1 MSKPGMLK
9 AGGRLLVVS
18 VLGLA
23 VALAWNTWHFSSRQE
38 LVAPKPG
45 VAVDANAAAARLSAA
60 VQLPTISS
68 DADEH
73 AQAFDALHA
82 LIQRSFPLLHG
93 ALKREAFGRHALL
106 YTWPGTDPQAQPMAI
121 LAHQDVVPVAPGT
134 DKDWQAGA
142 FSGAIKDGYIWGRGA
157 WDDKSSV
164 MATLEAVES
173 LVKVGFKP
181 RQTIYL
187 AFGADEELGGDDG
200 AARIA
205 AMLRQQKV
213 KLRFVLDEGLL
224 ITHGLVPG
232 VSKPVALV
240 GVAQKGYLTLKVTAH
255 GQPGHSSQPP
265 KSNAIGVLAQAI
277 DRLEAHP
284 MPGRLE
290 GLPRA
295 TLEAVAPEASGL
307 MRVVLSNIWLTR
319 PLLEHELAK
328 SPSSN
333 AMLRTT
339 AVPTILQAGEREN
352 VVPGLASVA
361 INYRTLPGDS
371 TDDVVKHVTEV
382 LKGLEV
388 SIERLPKGSEATSV
402 SSTQSGA
409 YRAVARSLR
418 ELQPETVVAPG
429 LLIGGT
435 DSIHYADLTDTILR
449 FQPVHAT
456 AKDLPRFHGTN
467 ERISVV
473 NYAEMIQFY
482 ERLMRQASEAP

>member
-1 MSKPGMLK
+1 
-9 AGGRLLVVS
+9 
-18 VLGLA
+18 
-23 VALAWNTWHFSSRQE
+23 
-38 LVAPKPG
+38 
-45 VAVDANAAAARLSAA
+45 
-60 VQLPTISS
+60 
-68 DADEH
+68 
-73 AQAFDALHA
+73 
-82 LIQRSFPLLHG
+82 
-93 ALKREAFGRHALL
+93 
-106 YTWPGTDPQAQPMAI
+106 
-121 LAHQDVVPVAPGT
+121 
-134 DKDWQAGA
+134 
-142 FSGAIKDGYIWGRGA
+142 
-157 WDDKSSV
+157 
-164 MATLEAVES
+164 
-173 LVKVGFKP
+173 
-181 RQTIYL
+181 
-187 AFGADEELGGDDG
+187 
-200 AARIA
+200 
-205 AMLRQQKV
+205 
-213 KLRFVLDEGLL
+213 
-224 ITHGLVPG
+224 
-232 VSKPVALV
+232 V